1 MNELTTSQKQTTAAT
16 WLAGALIWLPAIA
29 FLALRAALP
38 RDDAWVS
45 IVATQPDQVT
55 VVKVAP
61 GSTLQ
66 VNDVILTVAGRT
78 VSELLRDTMST
89 SWRANRTLLSTHQTS
104 YLVQRADRKV
114 AVPVTWQP
122 GKLALGFRR
131 WGILLFGV
139 VFQTVGVFLVL
150 KQPRDPVVRT
160 IFLTA
165 ACLLSYSVIRAAEL
179 RVSELLFG
187 PSWSLYLLLGI
198 GVNLGW
204 QVGLVWLSMMFPRPH
219 PWLRSRK
226 LWLFTLIALLTA
238 GILLPALITFSQT
251 QNPVRRLSS
260 VTVTLLLAQ
269 LTLFTL
275 AVIFFVTNY
284 RSLNS
289 EDRQRARWVMLAF
302 MATLIMGLILS
313 VLPDV
318 IAQMAGWANLPLQ
331 EANLRN
337 NLVWIAAL
345 GIPVAFAVAI
355 RRHRLFDTD
364 LIINRALV
372 WGALTLLTMGLYVLI
387 VGALSVL
394 FRTSNS
400 PLAFFLATG
409 VIAVLF
415 QPVRQSI
422 QRGVNRLMYG
432 ERDDPYAVLSR
443 LGQRLGGTL
452 APDAVAPAI
461 VESIGAALKLP
472 YVALTVGS
480 NGPAVPRNRQRKFL
494 PPAEYRRRSLP
505 GARCRTIRPCDCRLT
520 IKASPSASSSWRR
533 AGRARHSPCSTAGCW
548 TTWRSRPASHSMP
561 HSKLGRRSS
570 WPKTCSVP
578 ANGS

>member
-38 RDDAWVS
+38 RDDASVS

-150 KQPRDPVVRT
+150 KQPHDPVVRT

-165 ACLLSYSVIRAAEL
+165 ACLLSYSVIHAAEL

-387 VGALSVL
+387 VGALSSL
-394 FRTSNS
+394 FHTSNS
-400 PLAFFLATG
+400 PLRVLPGHRRGRSAVPAGPPTHPAWGEPADVWRTRRPLRGA
-409 VIAVLF
+409 IA
-415 QPVRQSI
+415 
-422 QRGVNRLMYG
+422 
-432 ERDDPYAVLSR
+432 A
-443 LGQRLGGTL
+443 
-452 APDAVAPAI
+452 
-461 VESIGAALKLP
+461 GAA
-472 YVALTVGS
+472 
-480 NGPAVPRNRQRKFL
+480 
-494 PPAEYRRRSLP
+494 P
-505 GARCRTIRPCDCRLT
+505 GRHAGAGC
-520 IKASPSASSSWRR
+520 
-533 AGRARHSPCSTAGCW
+533 GRARHCRVHRGRAQAAIRGADCWQPWCQPFQGTGSGSSCHQRSTGAARYLGQGAELCA
-548 TTWRSRPASHSMP
+548 PAI
-561 HSKLGRRSS
+561 
-570 WPKTCSVP
+570 
-578 ANGS
+578 AA